1 MEFQYS
7 SYLGMRNESFDDSR
21 SNIASATSGSSPSG
35 SNRSLEVE
43 GASMHAGGVIMNGS
57 RACSGMSEILSLL
70 GTLGEGYRLSCLY
83 RCQVQLVCG

>member
-21 SNIASATSGSSPSG
+21 SNTTSGSSPSG
-35 SNRSLEVE
+35 SSRSLEVE
-43 GASMHAGGVIMNGS
+43 GASMLAGGVIMNGS

-83 RCQVQLVCG
+83 RCQVQLVFC